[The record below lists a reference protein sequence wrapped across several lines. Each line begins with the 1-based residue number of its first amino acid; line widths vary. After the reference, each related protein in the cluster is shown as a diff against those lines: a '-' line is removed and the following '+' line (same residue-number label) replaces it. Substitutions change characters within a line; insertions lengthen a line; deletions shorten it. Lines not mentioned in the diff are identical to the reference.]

1 MLWRID
7 FSYPNSRGN
16 GIHSETKKAS
26 RKVTNND
33 WYHWK
38 AQGPYFTLVLFKVV
52 EFMDLMVKMASA
64 WRHRFQPTIS
74 LKIYMIWIIS
84 YSTLLHRKKFP
95 YILLWASMHGLF
107 ISARLYFGDWRKWP
121 LQEHSSRHHK
131 TGKSKQKIKNVYQN
145 VWSS

>member
-1 MLWRID
+1 VCGVCLRVRILIH
-7 FSYPNSRGN
+7 FASRFASPQLNSRGN

-64 WRHRFQPTIS
+64 
-74 LKIYMIWIIS
+74 
-84 YSTLLHRKKFP
+84 
-95 YILLWASMHGLF
+95 
-107 ISARLYFGDWRKWP
+107 
-121 LQEHSSRHHK
+121 
-131 TGKSKQKIKNVYQN
+131 
-145 VWSS
+145 